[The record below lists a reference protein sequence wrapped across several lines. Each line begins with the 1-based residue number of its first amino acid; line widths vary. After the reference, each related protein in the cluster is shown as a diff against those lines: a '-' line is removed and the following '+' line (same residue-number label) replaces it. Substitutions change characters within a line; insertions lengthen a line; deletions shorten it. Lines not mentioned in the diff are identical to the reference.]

1 VPAVKVFLTGASS
14 GLGAALAAH
23 YARQGARLGL
33 LARSVERLQ
42 AVAAGIGA
50 EARLYGADV
59 CDAQALGA
67 AAHDF
72 LAAAG
77 IPDLVIANAGVS
89 AGTSCEELQDIDVL
103 SELLRTNVV
112 GLAATLSPFVAPM
125 RRAGR
130 GTLVGIASVAG
141 FRGMPGSGAYCA
153 SKSAAITW
161 LESLRLELRGSG
173 VRVVTACP
181 GYIATPMTA
190 INPYRMPFLLSAEQ
204 AARRIA
210 LAIERGR
217 SLAIIPWQMR
227 LAMLLI
233 RRSPNW
239 LFDPLF
245 ARAPRKPRRHPAKG

>member
-1 VPAVKVFLTGASS
+1 VKVFLTGASS

-23 YARQGARLGL
+23 YARQGATLGL
-33 LARSVERLQ
+33 LARRKDRLE
-42 AVAAGIGA
+42 AVAAATGA
-50 EARLYGADV
+50 SAQLYAADV
-59 CDAQALGA
+59 GDTHAVTA

-72 LAAAG
+72 LARVG
-77 IPDLVIANAGVS
+77 LPDIVIANAGVS
-89 AGTSCEELQDIDVL
+89 VGTSGEQLEDIDVL
-103 SELLRTNVV
+103 SELLGTNVV
-112 GLAATLSPFVAPM
+112 GLAATLAPFVASM
-125 RRAGR
+125 RQAGR

-190 INPYRMPFLLSAEQ
+190 MNPYRMPFLLSADE

-210 LAIERGR
+210 LAIDRGR
-217 SLAIIPWQMR
+217 SLAVIPWQMR
-227 LAMLLI
+227 LAMLMI
-233 RRSPNW
+233 RGSPNW
-239 LFDPLF
+239 LFDRLF
-245 ARAPRKPRRHPAKG
+245 ARAPRKPRKLRL